1 MCLNLNFKE
10 KTPMK
15 KLYAFMLLLA
25 VSGLFVLGCEQS
37 PNLLQSPL
45 SVQNEPGSP
54 TQSDG
59 ELALPKN
66 SLPNSDYI
74 KVFRTGG
81 TMVIDGNESDWE
93 NVPKHKMHNYFDIDA
108 PIDDKFDLS
117 AYFKML
123 WDDNALYVFVNIL
136 DDNINVNAVDP
147 WDKDSF
153 ELFID
158 ADNSKDAPNIGD
170 PPVWPGTYDG
180 DDDQIRFVWQVS
192 PFSARGNYDVSQFDY
207 AYLQTG
213 NGWNVEIKMPF
224 SAIQMGS
231 AADGHVFGV
240 EFHVNDNDYGE
251 RHNFVKWWSESDYTY
266 LYPSLF
272 GTAYLFNG
280 VAE

>member
-1 MCLNLNFKE
+1 MYLNLNFKE
-10 KTPMK
+10 KTFMK

-37 PNLLQSPL
+37 PL
-45 SVQNEPGSP
+45 SVQNESGSP

-59 ELALPKN
+59 KLALPKN
-66 SLPNSDYI
+66 GLPNSDYI

-93 NVPKHKMHNYFDIDA
+93 NVPKHKMRKYFDIGA

-117 AYFKML
+117 SYCMML
-123 WDDNALYVFVNIL
+123 WDDNNLYVFVNIL
-136 DDNINVNAVDP
+136 DDNINVTAVEP

-153 ELFID
+153 ELFMD
-158 ADNSKDAPNIGD
+158 ADNSKDAPEDYDGPYD
-170 PPVWPGTYDG
+170 WPGTYVG
-180 DDDQIRFVWQVS
+180 DDDQIRFVWQTSPVS
-192 PFSARGNYDVSQFDY
+192 AHGHYDVSQFVY

-224 SAIQMGS
+224 SAIQMASPG
-231 AADGHVFGV
+231 DGHIFGV

-272 GTAYLFNG
+272 GTAYLYNG